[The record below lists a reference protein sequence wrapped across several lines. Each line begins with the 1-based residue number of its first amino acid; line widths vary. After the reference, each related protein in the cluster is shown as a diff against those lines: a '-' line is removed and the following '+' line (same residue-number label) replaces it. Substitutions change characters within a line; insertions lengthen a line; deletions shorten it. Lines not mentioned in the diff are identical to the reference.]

1 MSRGS
6 GGFGLRPRL
15 IGSPLSVVFGG
26 FGFFGFG
33 AAVEVVGATTGGSTT
48 FFSSLLS
55 SSELFSLSVLLSS
68 RKLVDVELDAA
79 MSSLSL
85 AAFASSFDFGFF
97 VIVVVV
103 VIIVSLFSL
112 KDTSGLDL
120 TKPLV
125 LPFPSSLSIL
135 FLLALAASGLV
146 LLGRV
151 SSGDTGDT
159 FFLLLLLLLSLVL
172 ALVDLGLVLEVL
184 LLALLLIDLL
194 FVLLLVALRDD
205 DDDLVASLLDELVNF
220 EFVNDDNWPPVE

>member
-6 GGFGLRPRL
+6 GGLGLRPRL

-97 VIVVVV
+97 IIVVV

-194 FVLLLVALRDD
+194 LVLLLVALRDD

>member
-1 MSRGS
+1 MSRGN
-6 GGFGLRPRL
+6 GGLGLRPRL

-33 AAVEVVGATTGGSTT
+33 GAVEVVVGAATGSTT

-97 VIVVVV
+97 IIVVV

-135 FLLALAASGLV
+135 FLFALAASGLV

-159 FFLLLLLLLSLVL
+159 FFLLLLLLSLVL

-184 LLALLLIDLL
+184 ALLLIDLL
-194 FVLLLVALRDD
+194 LVLLLVALRDD

>member
-6 GGFGLRPRL
+6 GGLGLRPRL
-15 IGSPLSVVFGG
+15 IGSPPSVVFGG
-26 FGFFGFG
+26 FGFLGFG
-33 AAVEVVGATTGGSTT
+33 AVVEVGGAATGSTT

-55 SSELFSLSVLLSS
+55 SSELFSFSVLLSS

-97 VIVVVV
+97 VIVVV
-103 VIIVSLFSL
+103 IIVSLFSL
-112 KDTSGLDL
+112 KDKSGLDL
-120 TKPLV
+120 TTPLV
-125 LPFPSSLSIL
+125 LSFPSSLPIL
-135 FLLALAASGLV
+135 FLFALTASGLL

-159 FFLLLLLLLSLVL
+159 FFLLLLLSLLLT
-172 ALVDLGLVLEVL
+172 LVDLGLVLEFL

-194 FVLLLVALRDD
+194 LVLLLVALRDD

>member
-6 GGFGLRPRL
+6 GGLGLRPRL
-15 IGSPLSVVFGG
+15 IGSPPSVVFGG
-26 FGFFGFG
+26 FGFLGFG
-33 AAVEVVGATTGGSTT
+33 TAVEVGGAATGSTT

-97 VIVVVV
+97 VIVVV
-103 VIIVSLFSL
+103 IIVSLFSL

-120 TKPLV
+120 TTPLV
-125 LPFPSSLSIL
+125 LSFPSSLPTL
-135 FLLALAASGLV
+135 FLLALTASGLL

-151 SSGDTGDT
+151 SSGETGDT
-159 FFLLLLLLLSLVL
+159 FFLLLLLLSLVL
-172 ALVDLGLVLEVL
+172 TLVVLGLVLELFL

-194 FVLLLVALRDD
+194 LVLLLVALRDD

>member
-97 VIVVVV
+97 IIVVV

-184 LLALLLIDLL
+184 LLALLLLDLL
-194 FVLLLVALRDD
+194 LVVLLVALRDD